1 MNVLVA
7 VDAQLFMTSDGKVWS
22 KTIYG
27 YDFWKRYLEVFETV
41 TVASRL
47 GKVDYSQVEG
57 YIRADGDNVSFAP
70 MPMVRGMKGYIQKCF
85 SFIIA
90 SKKAVC
96 NQECAIIRLPSIA
109 ATFVESVYKHT
120 HKPYAIEVVVDPLN
134 AYAGNKL
141 AAKVL
146 TKQLKK
152 ACLSANGVSYVTQF
166 ALQEQYPSRARAM
179 GYSSKEYFESYYS
192 SIILKN
198 SFFAEARDYSQ
209 IKKKIKLVHTAN
221 TINNDVKGHDIVIKI
236 IKKLNDLDIDASITF
251 IGDGDLRRDLEKM
264 AELLGIKAKVTFT
277 GLLGSAMEVREKLLE
292 ADMFILPTKAE
303 GLPRALIEA
312 MAVGL
317 PCLSTP
323 VNGIP
328 ELLEPEYMLDPL
340 DVEGFTNKIMEL
352 LRMPEKLSQASAR
365 NIEKAK
371 EYEETILQKRRI
383 EFYSNLKAL
392 AENRAKERKA

>member
-7 VDAQLFMTSDGKVWS
+7 VDAQLFMTPDGKVWS

-27 YDFWKRYLEVFETV
+27 YDFWKRYLDVFETV

-57 YIRADGDNVSFAP
+57 YLRADGDNVSFAP
-70 MPMVRGMKGYIQKCF
+70 MPMVRGMKGCIKKCF

-90 SKKAVC
+90 AKKAVC

-109 ATFVESVYKHT
+109 ATFVEIVYKHT
-120 HKPYAIEVVVDPLN
+120 HKPYVLEVVVDPLN
-134 AYAGNKL
+134 AYAGNQL

-166 ALQEQYPSRARAM
+166 ALQEQYPSRARVM
-179 GYSSKEYFESYYS
+179 GYSSKDYFESYYS
-192 SIILKN
+192 SIILKK
-198 SFFAEARDYSQ
+198 SFFAEVRDYSQ
-209 IKKKIKLVHTAN
+209 IKKKIRLVHTAN

-251 IGDGDLRRDLEKM
+251 IGDGDLRRDLETM
-264 AELLGIKAKVTFT
+264 AELLGIKSKVTFT
-277 GLLGSAMEVREKLLE
+277 GLLGTSMEVREKLLE
-292 ADMFILPTKAE
+292 ADMFIFPTKAE

-328 ELLEPEYMLDPL
+328 ELLEPEYMFDPL

-383 EFYSNLKAL
+383 EFYSNLRAL
-392 AENRAKERKA
+392 AEDRAKERNA